1 MKAKANKLIALLL
14 GAMLSFPILG
24 VTANADTGSGY
35 VGADTYALNF
45 GGAYGPY
52 FYDYTS
58 PCSPLM
64 TYTRVTDQPY
74 SDYVG
79 ANRLYNTR
87 TGEYIE
93 VYCVDQNTGLN
104 NGYFYQRTNLEDS
117 DYYSDDAAAM
127 LRAIVINGFPS
138 KTVTELAKAAGLN
151 EEGEA
156 VELTRG
162 EAVAATQLA
171 IWKTAYGEEFII
183 HKYVDGLYYW
193 CDKKTSYA
201 QKCAHHTECLA
212 ERDSAYSNPENLPAI
227 SARVEAVYKY
237 LMNLQPVSAQN
248 TTISNSSFVS
258 WSESPVRTQNEDGTY
273 NVTVSATVNVVKQE
287 GDSLTLSAVLGDQIA
302 VAALNNG
309 QQDVSLTI
317 QNVPAAYA
325 NGAVKLAIDGTQT
338 VSDVYMYEAK
348 SNNGGA
354 AEREEQQRLIG
365 HSNMRLPVHAEIT
378 VEPERVLRFY
388 KTSKFVIGKNE
399 QGEEIQTRVPLA
411 GITFDIYLAAEMEPF
426 VKGDVTLPDKI
437 DKASFGGANYPN
449 YTLTTNNNGEAS
461 VSLTKNNLPDGV
473 YVVVERNNAAV
484 KAPIEPFY
492 VMIPNTNAERN
503 GWDYDVLVQP
513 KNDVIDGPAI
523 RKDVIEIEREDKSG
537 DEEQSVS
544 AAVGEAFTW
553 IVRGDVPVDL
563 AGARKY
569 VITDELDYRLTF
581 TGEEDVVVKVENVSA
596 EANDSADEGNV
607 LTKGADYT
615 LTVENGTTDING
627 KAKDIQK
634 WEVALTEDGRKK
646 VAEFAAVN
654 TVDANLDSKI
664 DCSDVEVRVYFDT
677 VIDTDAVVSDK
688 IPNDAELEYISSIGF
703 RYVTES
709 DEPTVYTCGIN
720 LYKYNAKNEAEA
732 LGGARF
738 KLVKKVDATDPNA
751 VALVTQE
758 GTMVYVADAWF
769 YDNPAMVGEK
779 KTEILTSFDNPETKD
794 VNEAGLAYMY
804 GLAEGDYYLIET
816 KAPANYNLLRHPVK
830 VQLGESNVLATSRIA
845 NSNAFMLPETG
856 GIGTL
861 IFKIC
866 GGALI
871 VAAVTVL
878 VVKKVKE
885 NRNEDEEE
893 EETKTE

>member
-1 MKAKANKLIALLL
+1 MKAGANKLIALLL

-24 VTANADTGSGY
+24 VTVHAEENVDSGY
-35 VGADTYALNF
+35 VESDSYALNF
-45 GGAYGPY
+45 GGKYGAY

-87 TGEYIE
+87 TEEYIE
-93 VYCVDQNTGLN
+93 VYCVDQFTGLN
-104 NGYFYQRTNLEDS
+104 NGYFYKRTNLEDS
-117 DYYSDDAAAM
+117 DYYSAEAAAM
-127 LRAIVINGFPS
+127 LRAIVKNGFPS
-138 KTVTELAKAAGLN
+138 KTVEDLAKAAGV
-151 EEGEA
+151 EG
-156 VELTRG
+156 LTRG
-162 EAVAATQLA
+162 EAVNATQLA
-171 IWKTAYGEEFII
+171 IWQTAYGEEFVI
-183 HKYVDGLYYW
+183 HKYVDGLFYW
-193 CDKKTSYA
+193 CEKNNSYA

-212 ERDSAYSNPENLPAI
+212 EKNDSNYNNSENISAI
-227 SARVEAVYKY
+227 SARVETVFKY
-237 LMNLQPVSAQN
+237 LMNLQPESAKN
-248 TTISNSSFVS
+248 ATVSNSSFVS
-258 WSESPVRTQNEDGTY
+258 WSETPVRTQNEDGTY

-287 GDSLTLSAVLGDQIA
+287 GDSLTLSAVLGEQVA
-302 VAALNNG
+302 VASLNSG
-309 QQDVSLTI
+309 RQEVSLTI

-325 NGAVKLAIDGTQT
+325 NGAVKLAIDGIQT
-338 VSDVYMYEAK
+338 VADVYMYEAK
-348 SNNGGA
+348 SEEGGA

-365 HSNMRLPVHAEIT
+365 YSEMQLPVHAEIT

-399 QGEEIQTRVPLA
+399 QGEESQTRVPLS
-411 GITFDIYLAAEMEPF
+411 GITFDIYLAAEME
-426 VKGDVTLPDKI
+426 DYVTEKVELPETI
-437 DKASFGGANYPN
+437 DLAFFGGDNYPD
-449 YTLTTNNNGEAS
+449 YTLITDDNGKAS

-473 YVVVERNNAAV
+473 YVVIERNNAAV
-484 KAPIEPFY
+484 KAPVKPFY

-513 KNDVIDGPAI
+513 KNDVIEGPAI
-523 RKDVIEIEREDKSG
+523 RKDVIEIEHEDKSG
-537 DEEQSVS
+537 EEEQSAS

-581 TGEEDVVVKVENVSA
+581 TGRENVVVKVETVSA
-596 EANDSADEGNV
+596 EANNSAGEDYV
-607 LTKGADYT
+607 LTEGVDYT
-615 LTVENGTTDING
+615 LAVENSTKDING
-627 KAKDIQK
+627 TAKDIQK
-634 WEVALTEDGRKK
+634 WEVALTSAGRKK
-646 VAEFAAVN
+646 VAGFAAAN
-654 TVDANLDSKI
+654 SVDANLDGKV
-664 DCSDVEVRVYFDT
+664 DCGDMEVRVYFDT
-677 VIDTDAVVSDK
+677 VIDADAVVGER
-688 IPNDAELEYISSIGF
+688 IPNDAALEYVSSIGF

-738 KLVKKVDATDPNA
+738 KLVKAVDANNPDA

-758 GTMVYVADAWF
+758 SSIVYVVDAWF

-779 KTEILTSFDNPETKD
+779 KTEILTSVDDPTTAD

-816 KAPANYNLLRHPVK
+816 KAPAGFNLLRHPVK
-830 VQLGESNVLATSRIA
+830 VQLGESVSIATARIA
-845 NSNAFMLPETG
+845 NSNAFILPETG

-871 VAAVTVL
+871 VAAVAVL

-885 NRNEDEEE
+885 NGCEEEE
-893 EETKTE
+893 EETTTE